1 MLIVCPNCATSYQVD
16 ASSIGASGRSVRC
29 SRCRTVWVAAPPAD
43 VPALHMSEPVAE
55 TASEAVDAFRTELG
69 AATPGPPPKPPT
81 NEPPPPALEEPL
93 EGKAETPSPA
103 DLTGS
108 KTPDRTDDRPA
119 APETDVAAGASSEPP
134 AMALAEIPIPVED
147 APPLV
152 PLAGDGASAL
162 ADAAAVPED
171 IESVAIRRRAPG
183 QARRRRDGRRL
194 RMPALI
200 LVLVALC
207 AALLG
212 WRKDIVRHVPQ
223 LASLY
228 ASIGLPVNLRGLAF
242 IDLKVASETHD
253 GVPVLVVEGVIA
265 STVSTPVEVP
275 RLRFALRNAAGA
287 EVYAWTAL
295 PSQSILPP
303 FQTLPFRGR
312 LASPPRDA
320 HDVQVR
326 FFTHRDAVAGLH

>member
-1 MLIVCPNCATSYQVD
+1 M
-16 ASSIGASGRSVRC
+16 
-29 SRCRTVWVAAPPAD
+29 
-43 VPALHMSEPVAE
+43 
-55 TASEAVDAFRTELG
+55 
-69 AATPGPPPKPPT
+69 
-81 NEPPPPALEEPL
+81 
-93 EGKAETPSPA
+93 
-103 DLTGS
+103 
-108 KTPDRTDDRPA
+108 
-119 APETDVAAGASSEPP
+119 AAGAPGEPP

-152 PLAGDGASAL
+152 PLAGDGASVQ

-171 IESVAIRRRAPG
+171 IESVAIRRTARTQAP
-183 QARRRRDGRRL
+183 QRRDGRRL

-242 IDLKVASETHD
+242 IDLKVGSETHD

-303 FQTLPFRGR
+303 FETLPFRGR